1 MLVKVFNNHWIYI
14 VEKSS
19 GKRSR
24 HVARDNN
31 IENKRIA
38 IQVIKKYFENHPSI
52 KQIQENFQHQYIP
65 SIPYTITEEVK
76 DLLKEVNT
84 KKLPVLTKFL
94 QNWLN

>member
-52 KQIQENFQHQYIP
+52 KQIQENF
-65 SIPYTITEEVK
+65 
-76 DLLKEVNT
+76 
-84 KKLPVLTKFL
+84 
-94 QNWLN
+94 

>member
-1 MLVKVFNNHWIYI
+1 MNGCLRKISQPVLKKIIANETELVEVFNNHYINI

-19 GKRSR
+19 GIKSR

-52 KQIQENFQHQYIP
+52 KQIQENF
-65 SIPYTITEEVK
+65 
-76 DLLKEVNT
+76 
-84 KKLPVLTKFL
+84 
-94 QNWLN
+94 

>member
-52 KQIQENFQHQYIP
+52 
-65 SIPYTITEEVK
+65 
-76 DLLKEVNT
+76 
-84 KKLPVLTKFL
+84 
-94 QNWLN
+94 